1 MQRMSARYD
10 CRRYHPFFPFADA
23 KVLLCANENKYVW
36 YQFSYKNEKIGF
48 TGCPACEQK
57 V

>member
-23 KVLLCANENKYVW
+23 KVLLCASESKYVW
-36 YQFSYKNEKIGF
+36 YQFSYKNEKNN
-48 TGCPACEQK
+48 K
-57 V
+57 NH